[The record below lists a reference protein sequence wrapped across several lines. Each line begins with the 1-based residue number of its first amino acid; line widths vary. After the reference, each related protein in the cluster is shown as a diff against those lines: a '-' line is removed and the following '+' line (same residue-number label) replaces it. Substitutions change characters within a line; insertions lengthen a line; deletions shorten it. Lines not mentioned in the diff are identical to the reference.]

1 MQDVKEQLI
10 LLKDDYEILKAYLK
24 GSQDRNTFDR
34 HNAEELQAELR
45 KVRLVNKDNFPADV
59 VRLNSRVKIKDEK
72 DGKTMELILVIPE
85 KADIKQRKVSFM
97 SPVGTA
103 LLGYRKG
110 QSVQWNV
117 PSGCKTF
124 TILEVSHQ
132 TI

>member
-1 MQDVKEQLI
+1 MQEIKEQLI
-10 LLKDDYEILKAYLK
+10 LLKEDYEILNAYLK
-24 GSQDRNTFDR
+24 GSQGRSRFDR

-45 KVRLVNKDNFPADV
+45 KGRLVNKDSFPEDV

-72 DGKTMELILVIPE
+72 DGKTMDLTLVTPE

-110 QSVQWNV
+110 QSVQWKV
-117 PSGCKTF
+117 PAGCKTF
-124 TILEVSHQ
+124 IILEVSHQ
-132 TI
+132 SM